1 MTENTKDQKIAV
13 RMAPSPTGNLHVG
26 TARTTLFNYLFA
38 KKFGGKFVLRIEDT
52 DKERSTKEFEQ
63 DILDGLKWLGLGY
76 DEFYRQSERGE
87 IYASYIKKM
96 LESGS
101 AYISKE
107 EAKEDGQRSEVIR
120 FKNPN
125 KKISFDDMIRGNIE
139 FDTEEL
145 GDFVIAK
152 SENEPLYHLAVVI
165 DDHEM
170 GITHVIRGED
180 HISNTPRQ
188 ILIQEAIGAIRP
200 AYMHLP
206 LIFDS
211 DRKKLSKRKHGQAVW
226 VDTYKEEGYL
236 PDALLNFLALLGWN
250 PGTEKEIFTLEELI
264 QAFDLKGIQKSA
276 AIFDI
281 KKLRWINREH
291 IKKLPENTLKNII
304 EGKIKEKF
312 PDATIPDGISDIISE
327 RIETL
332 RDVDSMVNRGEVD
345 YFFNEPDLE
354 KSKIAWKEDSAKTAS
369 ENLKKTVEMLSLHD
383 DFKSIESIKQAIMPF
398 AEERGRGSVLWPLR
412 YSLSGQE
419 KSPDPFTLLCLLGKE
434 KSLERIRRAITELE

>member
-1 MTENTKDQKIAV
+1 
-13 RMAPSPTGNLHVG
+13 
-26 TARTTLFNYLFA
+26 
-38 KKFGGKFVLRIEDT
+38 
-52 DKERSTKEFEQ
+52 
-63 DILDGLKWLGLGY
+63 
-76 DEFYRQSERGE
+76 
-87 IYASYIKKM
+87 M

-101 AYISKE
+101 AYLSKE

-152 SENEPLYHLAVVI
+152 SEDEPLYHLAVVV

-211 DRKKLSKRKHGQAVW
+211 DRKKLSKRKHGSAVW
-226 VDTYKEEGYL
+226 VDTYKEEGFL

-250 PGTEKEIFTLEELI
+250 PGTEKEIFSLEELI

-312 PDATIPDGISDIISE
+312 PDATIPNGISDIISE

-332 RDVDSMVNRGEVD
+332 GDVDSMINSGEVD

-354 KSKIAWKEDSAKTAS
+354 KSKIAWKEDSAETAS
-369 ENLKKTVEMLSLHD
+369 ENLSKIAEMLSPLD
-383 DFKSIESIKQAIMPF
+383 DFKSIESIKQSIMPF
-398 AEERGRGSVLWPLR
+398 AEEKGKGSVLWPLR

-419 KSPDPFTLLCLLGKE
+419 KSPDPFTLLYLLGKE
-434 KSLERIRRAITELE
+434 KSLKRIRRAITELE